1 MIQFNIRVTSH
12 TRCKSAKGTAFFAYK
27 TTPLQFCTG
36 VVQKRTLDWYEKG
49 FRPLQFCTGV
59 VPVIYTFLIR
69 MGFRPLQFCTGVVR
83 WAGII
88 GFSTSF
94 RPLQF
99 CTGVVQTEPDEN
111 MADVLDPCNFA
122 RV

>member
-1 MIQFNIRVTSH
+1 MIQFNIRVTSR

-59 VPVIYTFLIR
+59 VQMTISFGTNTGFRPLQFCTGEVQTDNKTGIR
-69 MGFRPLQFCTGVVR
+69 SGFRPLQFCTGVVHILV
-83 WAGII
+83 GI
-88 GFSTSF
+88 
-94 RPLQF
+94 
-99 CTGVVQTEPDEN
+99 
-111 MADVLDPCNFA
+111 
-122 RV
+122 

>member
-1 MIQFNIRVTSH
+1 MIQFNIRVTSR

-59 VPVIYTFLIR
+59 VQMTISFGTN
-69 MGFRPLQFCTGVVR
+69 TG
-83 WAGII
+83 
-88 GFSTSF
+88 F

-99 CTGVVQTEPDEN
+99 CTGVVQTDNKLEYAP
-111 MADVLDPCNFA
+111 VLDPCNFA

>member
-1 MIQFNIRVTSH
+1 MIQFNIRVTSR

-36 VVQKRTLDWYEKG
+36 VVLIDPYTESLHR

-59 VPVIYTFLIR
+59 V
-69 MGFRPLQFCTGVVR
+69 LQITYLQNLK
-83 WAGII
+83 
-88 GFSTSF
+88 SF

-99 CTGVVQTEPDEN
+99 CTGVV
-111 MADVLDPCNFA
+111 LL
-122 RV
+122 

>member
-36 VVQKRTLDWYEKG
+36 VVQMTISFG
-49 FRPLQFCTGV
+49 TN
-59 VPVIYTFLIR
+59 T
-69 MGFRPLQFCTGVVR
+69 GFRPLQFCTGVVR

>member
-1 MIQFNIRVTSH
+1 MIQFNIRVTSR

-59 VPVIYTFLIR
+59 V
-69 MGFRPLQFCTGVVR
+69 
-83 WAGII
+83 
-88 GFSTSF
+88 
-94 RPLQF
+94 
-99 CTGVVQTEPDEN
+99 QTEPDEN